1 MALTLKSGFSFD
13 YDNLFGEGKVTQ
25 ADLDECKDALAK
37 AHEAMKV
44 MRETGFIKAHL
55 SKDGNP
61 EKVYFS
67 KLPYITEENG
77 KLNLNSP
84 ASIKRLHDFTERI
97 RNNVDVV
104 VSLGIGGSFLGNKV
118 LFDIFCGEFW
128 NTWTP
133 EQRKG
138 LPKVYFSGQNIDPRR
153 TGDIINHIK
162 AMAAAHHHAM
172 HHELGHEHS
181 HDKEFKHDNPE
192 IAHSHDPNLKIEHK
206 FKVMLIC
213 ISKSGG
219 TLDTMS
225 NFMVMYDALK
235 KCDDIEVE
243 VVAVTDPNMEKKTLL
258 KQIAV
263 ENGWETFAVP
273 DGVGGRFTVFC
284 EVGLSTAA
292 VIGMDIEKFLQGA
305 QDMDKACQNDDLW
318 QNPAMLNAALKVA
331 AYKKHG
337 RNIEVMM
344 PYGDYLKS
352 LSEWYIQLLAESLGK
367 QFDKEGNEV
376 CEGRTPLVAVGT
388 TDMHSQTQQHQ
399 EGTLDKV
406 VQFIKVEKWAND
418 LVIPNIFPNVKKLA
432 DISGVKM
439 GDALEVARQSN
450 ADALKSNKRFNAC
463 FTLPEVNEYH
473 LGELMYLL
481 AMSVAYEGE
490 LLNVDAFNQPGVEA
504 YKRIMGPKLQELKA
518 KG

>member
-1 MALTLKSGFSFD
+1 MALTLLSGFSFD

-25 ADLDECKDALAK
+25 ADLDFYAEDLKK
-37 AHEAMKV
+37 AHAAMKV
-44 MRETGFIKAHL
+44 MRESGFIKAHL

-97 RNNVDVV
+97 RNNVDAV

-118 LFDIFCGEFW
+118 LFDVFCGEFW
-128 NTWTP
+128 NTWTK

-153 TGDIINHIK
+153 TGDIINHLK
-162 AMAAAHHHAM
+162 AQAEVTKS
-172 HHELGHEHS
+172 HES
-181 HDKEFKHDNPE
+181 RKY
-192 IAHSHDPNLKIEHK
+192 
-206 FKVMLIC
+206 KVMLIV

-235 KCDDIEVE
+235 KADNVEIE

-258 KQIAV
+258 KQLAV
-263 ENGWETFAVP
+263 DNGWETFSVP
-273 DGVGGRFTVFC
+273 DGVGGRFTIFC
-284 EVGLSTAA
+284 EVGLTTAA
-292 VIGMDIEKFLQGA
+292 VIGMDIEKFLEGA
-305 QDMDKACQNDDLW
+305 RHMDEACQNDDLW
-318 QNPAMLNAALKVA
+318 QNPAMLNAALKFA
-331 AYKKHG
+331 ASEKHG
-337 RNIEVMM
+337 RHIEVMM

-352 LSEWYIQLLAESLGK
+352 VSEWYIQLLAESLGK
-367 QFDKEGNEV
+367 QFNKDGKEV
-376 CEGRTPLVAVGT
+376 CYGRTPLVAVGT

-406 VQFIKVEKWAND
+406 VQFVKVAKWTND
-418 LVIPNIFPNVKKLA
+418 YVIPNVFPNAQKLA
-432 DISGVKM
+432 DISGVTM
-439 GDALEVARQSN
+439 SEALEVARQSN

-463 FTLPEVNEYH
+463 FTLPELNEYH
-473 LGELMYLL
+473 LGELLYML

-490 LLNVDAFNQPGVEA
+490 LSNVDAFNQPGVEA
-504 YKRIMGPKLQELKA
+504 YKRIMGPKLQELKNS
-518 KG
+518 KN

>member
-25 ADLDECKDALAK
+25 ADLDSYKDALKA

-55 SKDGNP
+55 SKDGAP

-84 ASIKRLHDFTERI
+84 ASIQRLHDFTERI
-97 RNNVDVV
+97 RNNVDAV

-128 NTWTP
+128 NTWTT
-133 EQRKG
+133 EQRNG

-153 TGDIINHIK
+153 TGDIINHLK
-162 AMAAAHHHAM
+162 AMAANKQTH
-172 HHELGHEHS
+172 GGG
-181 HDKEFKHDNPE
+181 
-192 IAHSHDPNLKIEHK
+192 K
-206 FKVMLIC
+206 FKVMLMC
-213 ISKSGG
+213 MSKSGG

-225 NFMVMYDALK
+225 NFMVILDALK
-235 KCDDIEVE
+235 KDPNIEVE
-243 VVAVTDPNMEKKTLL
+243 CVAVTDPNMEKKTLL

-263 ENGWETFAVP
+263 ENGWECFAVP

-292 VIGMDIEKFLQGA
+292 VIGMDIEKFLEGA
-305 QDMDKACQNDDLW
+305 RDMDEACKNDDIW

-367 QFDKEGNEV
+367 QFDKEGKEV

-406 VQFIKVEKWAND
+406 VQFIKVAKWAND
-418 LVIPNIFPNVKKLA
+418 LTIPNVFPNVKKLA

-450 ADALKSNKRFNAC
+450 ADALKSNNRFNAC

>member
-25 ADLDECKDALAK
+25 ADLDECKDALQK
-37 AHEAMKV
+37 AHAAMKV
-44 MRETGFIKAHL
+44 MRESGFIKAHL
-55 SKDGNP
+55 SKDGAP

-97 RNNVDVV
+97 RNNVDAV

-153 TGDIINHIK
+153 TGDIINHLK
-162 AMAAAHHHAM
+162 AMAANK
-172 HHELGHEHS
+172 GG
-181 HDKEFKHDNPE
+181 
-192 IAHSHDPNLKIEHK
+192 K

-225 NFMVMYDALK
+225 NFMVMLDALK
-235 KCDDIEVE
+235 KDANIEVE
-243 VVAVTDPNMEKKTLL
+243 CVAVTDPNMEKKTLL

-263 ENGWETFAVP
+263 DNGWETFAVP

-292 VIGMDIEKFLQGA
+292 VIGMDIEQFLQGA
-305 QDMDKACQNDDLW
+305 QDMDKACQNDDIF
-318 QNPAMLNAALKVA
+318 QNPAMLNAALKVI
-331 AYKKHG
+331 AYKKYG

-367 QFDKEGNEV
+367 QFDKEGKEV

-406 VQFIKVEKWAND
+406 VQFIKVDKWAND
-418 LVIPNIFPNVKKLA
+418 LVIPNVFPTVKKLA
-432 DISGVKM
+432 DISGVTM
-439 GDALEVARQSN
+439 SGALEVARQSN

-463 FTLPEVNEYH
+463 FTLPELNEYH
-473 LGELMYLL
+473 LGEIMYLL

-518 KG
+518 SMG

>member
-25 ADLDECKDALAK
+25 ADLDFYAEDLKK

-44 MRETGFIKAHL
+44 MRKDGFIKAHL

-84 ASIKRLHDFTERI
+84 ASIQKLHDFTEHL
-97 RNNVDVV
+97 RNNTDIV

-128 NTWTP
+128 NTWTK

-138 LPKVYFSGQNIDPRR
+138 LPKVYFSGQNIDARR

-162 AMAAAHHHAM
+162 AQAEIVKS
-172 HHELGHEHS
+172 HEGGR
-181 HDKEFKHDNPE
+181 K
-192 IAHSHDPNLKIEHK
+192 LK
-206 FKVMLIC
+206 VCLIC

-225 NFMVMYDALK
+225 NFMVMYDALQK
-235 KCDDIEVE
+235 AENVEVE

-263 ENGWETFAVP
+263 DKGWQTFAVP

-292 VIGMDIEKFLQGA
+292 VIGMDIEKFLEGA
-305 QDMDKACQNDDLW
+305 RDMDIACQNDDIW
-318 QNPAMLNAALKVA
+318 QNPAMLNAALKFA
-331 AYKKHG
+331 ASEKHG

-367 QFDKEGNEV
+367 QWNKDGKEV
-376 CEGRTPLVAVGT
+376 CYGRTPLVAVGT

-399 EGTLDKV
+399 EGALDKV
-406 VQFIKVEKWAND
+406 VQFIKVDKWQND
-418 LVIPNIFPNVKKLA
+418 LTIPNVFPEYQKLA
-432 DISGVKM
+432 DISGVTM
-439 GDALEVARQSN
+439 SGALEVARQSN

-463 FTLPEVNEYH
+463 FTLPELNEYH

-490 LLNVDAFNQPGVEA
+490 LSNVDAFNQPGVEA
-504 YKRIMGPKLQELKA
+504 YKRIMGPKLQELK
-518 KG
+518 KSMGL

>member
-44 MRETGFIKAHL
+44 MRESGFIKAHL
-55 SKDGNP
+55 SKDGAP

-84 ASIKRLHDFTERI
+84 ASIKRLHDFTEKI
-97 RNNVDVV
+97 RNNIDAV

-153 TGDIINHIK
+153 TGDIINHLK
-162 AMAAAHHHAM
+162 AMAANKQTH
-172 HHELGHEHS
+172 GGG
-181 HDKEFKHDNPE
+181 
-192 IAHSHDPNLKIEHK
+192 K
-206 FKVMLIC
+206 FKVMLMC
-213 ISKSGG
+213 MSKSGG

-225 NFMVMYDALK
+225 NFMVILDALK
-235 KCDDIEVE
+235 KCADIEVE
-243 VVAVTDPNMEKKTLL
+243 IVAVTDPNMEKKTLL

-263 ENGWETFAVP
+263 DNGWECFAVP

-292 VIGMDIEKFLQGA
+292 VIGMDIEKFLEGA
-305 QDMDKACQNDDLW
+305 RDMDEACKNENIFE
-318 QNPAMLNAALKVA
+318 NPAMLNAALKVI
-331 AYKKHG
+331 AYKKYG

-367 QFDKEGNEV
+367 QFDKEGKEV

-406 VQFIKVEKWAND
+406 VQFIKVAKWQND
-418 LVIPNIFPNVKKLA
+418 LTIPNVFPNVKKLA

-450 ADALKSNKRFNAC
+450 ADALKSNNRFNAC

>member
-1 MALTLKSGFSFD
+1 MALTLLSGFSFD

-25 ADLDECKDALAK
+25 ADLDSYSDALKK
-37 AHEAMKV
+37 AHEAMKE
-44 MRETGFIKAHL
+44 MRKSGFIKAHL

-84 ASIKRLHDFTERI
+84 SSIKKLHDFTEHL
-97 RNNVDVV
+97 RNNIDVV

-118 LFDIFCGEFW
+118 LFDVFCGEFW
-128 NTWTP
+128 NTWTK

-138 LPKVYFSGQNIDPRR
+138 LPKVYFSGQNIDTRR

-162 AMAAAHHHAM
+162 AQAAVTKS
-172 HHELGHEHS
+172 HEGR
-181 HDKEFKHDNPE
+181 
-192 IAHSHDPNLKIEHK
+192 K
-206 FKVMLIC
+206 FKVCLIC

-225 NFMVMYDALK
+225 NFMVMYDALQK
-235 KCDDIEVE
+235 AEDIEVE

-258 KQIAV
+258 KQLAV
-263 ENGWETFAVP
+263 DHNWPTFAVP
-273 DGVGGRFTVFC
+273 DGVGGRFTIFC

-292 VIGMDIEKFLQGA
+292 VIGMDIEKFLEGA
-305 QDMDKACQNDDLW
+305 RHMDEACQNDDIW
-318 QNPAMLNAALKVA
+318 QNPAMLNAALKFA
-331 AYKKHG
+331 AAEKHG

-352 LSEWYIQLLAESLGK
+352 VSEWYIQLLAESLGK
-367 QFDKEGNEV
+367 KFDKEGNV
-376 CEGRTPLVAVGT
+376 VNYGRTPLVAVGT

-399 EGTLDKV
+399 EGALDKV
-406 VQFIKVEKWAND
+406 VQFIKVAKWDND
-418 LVIPNIFPNVKKLA
+418 MVIPNVFPEAQKLA
-432 DISGVKM
+432 DISGVTM
-439 GDALEVARQSN
+439 SEALEVARQSN
-450 ADALKSNKRFNAC
+450 ADALKSDNRYNAC
-463 FTLPEVNEYH
+463 FTLPELNEYH
-473 LGELMYLL
+473 LGELLYML

-490 LLNVDAFNQPGVEA
+490 LSNVDAFNQPGVEA
-504 YKRIMGPKLQELKA
+504 YKRIMGPKLQELKKS
-518 KG
+518 KGL

>member
-13 YDNLFGEGKVTQ
+13 YDNLFGEGKVTA

-55 SKDGNP
+55 SKDGAP

-84 ASIKRLHDFTERI
+84 ASIKRLHDFTEKI
-97 RNNVDVV
+97 RNNVDAV

-118 LFDIFCGEFW
+118 LFDVFCGEFW
-128 NTWTP
+128 NTWTT

-153 TGDIINHIK
+153 TGDIINHLK
-162 AMAAAHHHAM
+162 AMAANKQTH
-172 HHELGHEHS
+172 GGG
-181 HDKEFKHDNPE
+181 
-192 IAHSHDPNLKIEHK
+192 K
-206 FKVMLIC
+206 FKVMLMC
-213 ISKSGG
+213 MSKSGG

-225 NFMVMYDALK
+225 NFMVILDALK
-235 KCDDIEVE
+235 KDANIEVE
-243 VVAVTDPNMEKKTLL
+243 CVAVTDPNMEKKTLL

-263 ENGWETFAVP
+263 DNGWECFAVP

-292 VIGMDIEKFLQGA
+292 VIGMDIEKFLEGA
-305 QDMDKACQNDDLW
+305 RDMDEACKNDDIF
-318 QNPAMLNAALKVA
+318 QNPAMLNAALKVI
-331 AYKKHG
+331 AYKKYG

-367 QFDKEGNEV
+367 QFDKEGKEV

-406 VQFIKVEKWAND
+406 VQFIKVAKWAND
-418 LVIPNIFPNVKKLA
+418 LTIPNVFPNVKKLA

>member
-25 ADLDECKDALAK
+25 ADLDSYADALKA

-44 MRETGFIKAHL
+44 MRKDGFIKAHL
-55 SKDGNP
+55 SKDGAP

-97 RNNVDVV
+97 RNNVDAV

-128 NTWTP
+128 NTWTT
-133 EQRKG
+133 EQRNG

-153 TGDIINHIK
+153 TGDIINHLK
-162 AMAAAHHHAM
+162 AMAANK
-172 HHELGHEHS
+172 GG
-181 HDKEFKHDNPE
+181 
-192 IAHSHDPNLKIEHK
+192 K
-206 FKVMLIC
+206 FKVMLMC
-213 ISKSGG
+213 MSKSGG

-225 NFMVMYDALK
+225 NFMVILDALK
-235 KCDDIEVE
+235 KCDLIEVE
-243 VVAVTDPNMEKKTLL
+243 CVAVTDPNMEKKTLL

-292 VIGMDIEKFLQGA
+292 VIGMDIEKFLEGA
-305 QDMDKACQNDDLW
+305 RDMDEACKNDDLW

-367 QFDKEGNEV
+367 QFDKEGKEV

-406 VQFIKVEKWAND
+406 VQFIKVAKWAND
-418 LVIPNIFPNVKKLA
+418 LTIPNVFPNVKKLA
-432 DISGVKM
+432 DISGVTM

>member
-55 SKDGNP
+55 SKDGAP

-84 ASIKRLHDFTERI
+84 ASIKRLHDFTEKI
-97 RNNVDVV
+97 RNNVDAV

-118 LFDIFCGEFW
+118 LFDVFCGEFW
-128 NTWTP
+128 NTWTT

-153 TGDIINHIK
+153 TGDIINHLK
-162 AMAAAHHHAM
+162 AMAANKQTH
-172 HHELGHEHS
+172 GGG
-181 HDKEFKHDNPE
+181 
-192 IAHSHDPNLKIEHK
+192 K
-206 FKVMLIC
+206 FKVMLMC
-213 ISKSGG
+213 MSKSGG

-225 NFMVMYDALK
+225 NFMVILDALK
-235 KCDDIEVE
+235 KDANIEVE
-243 VVAVTDPNMEKKTLL
+243 CVAVTDPNMEKKTLL

-263 ENGWETFAVP
+263 DNGWECFAVP

-292 VIGMDIEKFLQGA
+292 VIGMDIEKFLEGA
-305 QDMDKACQNDDLW
+305 RDMDEACKNENIFE
-318 QNPAMLNAALKVA
+318 NPAMLNAALKVI
-331 AYKKHG
+331 AYKKYG

-367 QFDKEGNEV
+367 QFDKEGKEV

-406 VQFIKVEKWAND
+406 VQFIKVAKWQND
-418 LVIPNIFPNVKKLA
+418 LTIPNVFPNVKKLA

>member
-25 ADLDECKDALAK
+25 ADLDECKDALKA

-44 MRETGFIKAHL
+44 MRKDGFIKAHL

-84 ASIKRLHDFTERI
+84 ASIQRLHDFTERI
-97 RNNVDVV
+97 RNNVDAV

-128 NTWTP
+128 NTWTT

-153 TGDIINHIK
+153 TGDIINHLK
-162 AMAAAHHHAM
+162 AMAANK
-172 HHELGHEHS
+172 GG
-181 HDKEFKHDNPE
+181 KY
-192 IAHSHDPNLKIEHK
+192 
-206 FKVMLIC
+206 KVMLIC

-225 NFMVMYDALK
+225 NFMVILDALK
-235 KCDDIEVE
+235 KDANIEVE
-243 VVAVTDPNMEKKTLL
+243 CVAVTDPNMEKKTLL

-263 ENGWETFAVP
+263 DNGWETFAVP

-292 VIGMDIEKFLQGA
+292 VIGMNIEKFLEGA
-305 QDMDKACQNDDLW
+305 RDMDEACKNEDIW
-318 QNPAMLNAALKVA
+318 QNPAMLNAALKVI
-331 AYKKHG
+331 AYKKYG

-367 QFDKEGNEV
+367 QFDKEGKEV

-418 LVIPNIFPNVKKLA
+418 LTIPNIFPNVKKLA
-432 DISGVKM
+432 DISGVTM

-463 FTLPEVNEYH
+463 FTLPEINEYH